1 LCFWV
6 ISNNTYIEET
16 NKFFIFSSS
25 NITNILHCGFR
36 FVYIFFYVRSIW
48 FFLCNLATENKKNP
62 IVPQL

>member
-25 NITNILHCGFR
+25 NITNILHCRFR

-48 FFLCNLATENKKNP
+48 FFLFN
-62 IVPQL
+62 